1 MNVLGA
7 FILGLAIGGAA
18 AAIIVCVEAMK
29 CIDRVASEHQ
39 KIQAERKAL
48 DKKLNGVH

>member
-7 FILGLAIGGAA
+7 FILGLAIGAVI
-18 AAIIVCVEAMK
+18 AAIIVCFETVK
-29 CIDRVASEHQ
+29 CIDRVASEYQ